1 MTQSSTGRSLLTGIF
16 ENNGDFGNPYT
27 TLVLLMEIVSSIG
40 RFNQKENVFLIEQTN
55 CSLSDRIVL
64 YPHPILSIPML

>member
-40 RFNQKENVFLIEQTN
+40 RLIKKEMIF
-55 CSLSDRIVL
+55 
-64 YPHPILSIPML
+64 